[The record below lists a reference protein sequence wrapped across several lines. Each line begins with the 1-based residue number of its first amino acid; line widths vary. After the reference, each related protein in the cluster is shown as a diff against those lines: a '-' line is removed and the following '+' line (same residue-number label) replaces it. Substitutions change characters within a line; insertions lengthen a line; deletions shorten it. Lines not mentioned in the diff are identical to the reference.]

1 MDQTFTR
8 DLNRKSS
15 GTKGDVAIEYA
26 ELIRALW
33 SGQFRSIAPSDFKRV
48 IGRYNKFNVSL
59 TLPVIVKS
67 TINTLKCQ
75 IIILLVMLY
84 NVADILGIMRTF
96 EVSISK
102 MRTSYYRT

>member
-59 TLPVIVKS
+59 TIPVIVKKS
-67 TINTLKCQ
+67 VITP
-75 IIILLVMLY
+75 LVTLY

>member
-59 TLPVIVKS
+59 TLPVIVK
-67 TINTLKCQ
+67 KM
-75 IIILLVMLY
+75 IILLVMLY

>member
-59 TLPVIVKS
+59 TLPVIVKNYMAS
-67 TINTLKCQ
+67 VITP
-75 IIILLVMLY
+75 LVTLY

>member
-48 IGRYNKFNVSL
+48 IGRYNKFNVSV
-59 TLPVIVKS
+59 TLPVIVK
-67 TINTLKCQ
+67 K

>member
-59 TLPVIVKS
+59 TLPVIVK
-67 TINTLKCQ
+67 K
-75 IIILLVMLY
+75 IIVLLVMLY
-84 NVADILGIMRTF
+84 IIADILGIMRTF

>member
-15 GTKGDVAIEYA
+15 ATKGDVAIEYA

-48 IGRYNKFNVSL
+48 IGRYNKSNVSL
-59 TLPVIVKS
+59 TLLVIVQKGGGP
-67 TINTLKCQ
+67 
-75 IIILLVMLY
+75 LVTLY

>member
-59 TLPVIVKS
+59 TLPVIVK
-67 TINTLKCQ
+67 K
-75 IIILLVMLY
+75 IIILSVMLY

>member
-59 TLPVIVKS
+59 TLPVIVKK
-67 TINTLKCQ
+67 LYGKCDNPFRYV
-75 IIILLVMLY
+75 I
-84 NVADILGIMRTF
+84 
-96 EVSISK
+96 
-102 MRTSYYRT
+102 

>member
-48 IGRYNKFNVSL
+48 IGRYNKSNVSL
-59 TLPVIVKS
+59 TLPVIVK
-67 TINTLKCQ
+67 NTVNA
-75 IIILLVMLY
+75 IIEIIWQV
-84 NVADILGIMRTF
+84 
-96 EVSISK
+96 
-102 MRTSYYRT
+102 

>member
-67 TINTLKCQ
+67 TINK

>member
-59 TLPVIVKS
+59 TLPVIVK
-67 TINTLKCQ
+67 NK
-75 IIILLVMLY
+75 IIILLVLLY

>member
-59 TLPVIVKS
+59 TLPVIVK
-67 TINTLKCQ
+67 K

>member
-48 IGRYNKFNVSL
+48 IGRYNKSNVSL
-59 TLPVIVKS
+59 TLPVIVK
-67 TINTLKCQ
+67 K

>member
-59 TLPVIVKS
+59 TLPVIIKKS
-67 TINTLKCQ
+67 VITPLF
-75 IIILLVMLY
+75 MLY

>member
-48 IGRYNKFNVSL
+48 IGRYNKFNVSV
-59 TLPVIVKS
+59 TLPVIVKN
-67 TINTLKCQ
+67 TINT
-75 IIILLVMLY
+75 I
-84 NVADILGIMRTF
+84 
-96 EVSISK
+96 VSNYY
-102 MRTSYYRT
+102 TVSYVI

>member
-48 IGRYNKFNVSL
+48 IGRYNKSNVSL
-59 TLPVIVKS
+59 TLPVIVKNI
-67 TINTLKCQ
+67 TP
-75 IIILLVMLY
+75 LVTLY